1 MKATSGS
8 DRPQSGQTRI
18 AVGETHGKDNN
29 GCATPTGSNV
39 VLPFDRGL
47 SPTAIHVLS
56 LRDNREQCAD
66 APRSHPVPIGYLTR
80 LRGKINCNFGM
91 RLKTSRISR

>member
-29 GCATPTGSNV
+29 GSATPTGSNV

-56 LRDNREQCAD
+56 LRD
-66 APRSHPVPIGYLTR
+66 
-80 LRGKINCNFGM
+80 
-91 RLKTSRISR
+91 SRRKLHESLVIVESLEIIRP